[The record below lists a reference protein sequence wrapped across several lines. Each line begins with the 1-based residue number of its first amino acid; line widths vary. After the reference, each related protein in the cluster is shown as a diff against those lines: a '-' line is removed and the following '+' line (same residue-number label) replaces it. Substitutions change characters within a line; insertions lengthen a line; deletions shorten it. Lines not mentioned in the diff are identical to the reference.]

1 MVTTIKFLGVI
12 FVVTGLAQI
21 LGLEWLFWALVGLFV
36 AVSAFAHF
44 WNIPSFKEW
53 PPGPQRLG
61 GVTKDEMIILMMAD
75 QQQRLKSRSSSPH

>member
-21 LGLEWLFWALVGLFV
+21 LGLEWLLWMLVGLFV
-36 AVSAFAHF
+36 LASVIYHF
-44 WNIPSFKEW
+44 WSIPNFKEW

-61 GVTKDEMIILMMAD
+61 GVTADEMFMLMVAD
-75 QQQRLKSRSSSPH
+75 QQQRLKNRSSSPN